1 MSKLSE
7 PNIRESR
14 SSMFST
20 SWQCENLGAIVWR
33 PGKARSFAEVFSI
46 LPRFWHVG
54 DVGMLL
60 HACVNPMP
68 DLRMLVKFLPDVV
81 WRDWMCAVCVCVLR
95 VFVFWLGVGGREC
108 RGTHTHIPYMH
119 ACIHMCIKLLDITYY
134 LLCINDC
141 TLYLTY
147 SRRTLCTLWIYVCM
161 YMRTYG
167 MRNLEYRV
175 LWAECILHIVTCTM

>member
-81 WRDWMCAVCVCVLR
+81 WRDWMCAVCVCFTCFCFLT
-95 VFVFWLGVGGREC
+95 WSGGEGVPRH
-108 RGTHTHIPYMH
+108 THTHSIH
-119 ACIHMCIKLLDITYY
+119 ACMHTYVHKALRLHILPVMHY
-134 LLCINDC
+134 R
-141 TLYLTY
+141 LYPIPHIFPKDSVY
-147 SRRTLCTLWIYVCM
+147 IMNICM
-161 YMRTYG
+161 YVYAHI
-167 MRNLEYRV
+167 RNAY
-175 LWAECILHIVTCTM
+175 CIS